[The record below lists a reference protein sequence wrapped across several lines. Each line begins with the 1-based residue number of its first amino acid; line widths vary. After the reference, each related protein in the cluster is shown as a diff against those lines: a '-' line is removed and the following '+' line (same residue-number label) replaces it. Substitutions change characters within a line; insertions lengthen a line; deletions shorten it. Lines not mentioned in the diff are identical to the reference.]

1 MNVSVCI
8 NFDFVLRL
16 RLSLFYCWRYMIHR
30 FYAMYCLMSDDNFLY
45 ASQRQTD
52 DSTVTVHCP
61 SLPDIFIGIS
71 TGTGSDSAG
80 GVRLL
85 SRNSRLVR
93 SLSGLTDS
101 RSAIRTF
108 FRWEINC
115 GFGLRHLI
123 VLIWNIFHQTS
134 SGEGK
139 LSFLALELKIIYE
152 IQNSFSGKK

>member
-1 MNVSVCI
+1 
-8 NFDFVLRL
+8 
-16 RLSLFYCWRYMIHR
+16 MIHR

-108 FRWEINC
+108 FR
-115 GFGLRHLI
+115 
-123 VLIWNIFHQTS
+123 
-134 SGEGK
+134 
-139 LSFLALELKIIYE
+139 
-152 IQNSFSGKK
+152 